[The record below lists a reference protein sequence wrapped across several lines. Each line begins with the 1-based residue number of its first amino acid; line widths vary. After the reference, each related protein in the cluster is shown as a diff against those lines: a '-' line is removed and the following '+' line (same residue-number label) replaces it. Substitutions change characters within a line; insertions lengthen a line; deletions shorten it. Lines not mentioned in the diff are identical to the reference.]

1 MIAVVGYGASRLTH
15 PTRCRSVT
23 AAGGGRS
30 PRGHVDGLSP
40 MVVACVSVPSVAAI
54 TAVATVERAISRPVI
69 SAVGAPAL
77 RIPLRLIAALGPRLR
92 TRHGKRNSGCEH
104 GDS

>member
-23 AAGGGRS
+23 AAGRS

-77 RIPLRLIAALGPRLR
+77 RITLRLIATLRARLR